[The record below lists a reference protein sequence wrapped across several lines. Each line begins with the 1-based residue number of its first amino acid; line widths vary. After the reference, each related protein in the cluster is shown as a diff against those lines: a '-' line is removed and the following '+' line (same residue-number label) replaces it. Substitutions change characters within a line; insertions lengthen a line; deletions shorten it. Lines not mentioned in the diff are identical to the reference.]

1 MMADREFWSVNRQF
15 GMKCPE
21 KVLKHILGACK
32 QSGLNETGGILVG
45 FYEERLDC
53 AQVTAA
59 TSAPDDSRKGRT
71 WFHRGTD
78 GLQTWLND
86 LWHRKRN
93 FYLGEWH
100 FHPFAPPMPSRT
112 DVEQM
117 QQIAN
122 APSYHCPEPL
132 LLLIGGDPS
141 TKWTMSV
148 FVFSQERNLLVLFDV
163 SERTEEP

>member
-1 MMADREFWSVNRQF
+1 MADREFWSVNRQF

-71 WFHRGTD
+71 WFLDGTTFSRH
-78 GLQTWLND
+78 GSMISGIENETFISVNGTSTHLLRPCRVEPMLNKCSR
-86 LWHRKRN
+86 LRALPRITALN
-93 FYLGEWH
+93 
-100 FHPFAPPMPSRT
+100 PS
-112 DVEQM
+112 
-117 QQIAN
+117 
-122 APSYHCPEPL
+122 S
-132 LLLIGGDPS
+132 S
-141 TKWTMSV
+141 
-148 FVFSQERNLLVLFDV
+148 
-163 SERTEEP
+163 

>member
-1 MMADREFWSVNRQF
+1 MADQEFWSVDRQF

-21 KVLKHILGACK
+21 KVLAHILGACK

-45 FYEERLDC
+45 FYEEGLDC

-59 TSAPDDSRKGRT
+59 ASAPSDSQKGRT

-78 GLQTWLND
+78 GLQLWLND
-86 LWHRKRN
+86 LWHRKRH

-100 FHPFAPPMPSRT
+100 FHPFASPVPSRA
-112 DVEQM
+112 DIEQM
-117 QQIAN
+117 QQIAD
-122 APSYHCPEPL
+122 APFYRCPEPL

-141 TKWTMSV
+141 AEWVMSV
-148 FVFSQERNLLVLFDV
+148 FVFPQKRSPLALPQ
-163 SERTEEP
+163 TTGT